1 MATIV
6 FRIALHCR
14 SGAPQEC
21 NTFAGGI
28 IRRSIIFRGK
38 LTVSRK
44 SHLSLAKVATDQN
57 GVTLKSRHGD
67 EISPAALLRGRRPSP
82 LPSPSACRTVGA
94 NRYSP
99 AKIKR
104 SMALNVCLLGECRLS
119 MLIWCRRTRISAAN
133 EARDRNN
140 NTSADQIRLQASLIR
155 QKHRAI
161 RLQLLAN

>member
-99 AKIKR
+99 AKIER

-119 MLIWCRRTRISAAN
+119 THNAVLHRSRLLSGEAMETLICEGTR
-133 EARDRNN
+133 
-140 NTSADQIRLQASLIR
+140 LITGYL
-155 QKHRAI
+155 KG
-161 RLQLLAN
+161 